1 MLARTVLRFCVLE
14 ALRPTAE
21 VIKTPPVDPDEPS
34 PNWPPIWPTLA
45 RHLVFDSR
53 LDPIDDLAAAMRQ
66 PVIVVYTEH
75 NRLDRLSQHGTQFRS
90 KVDLTFEISVIATER
105 QGDQYVAGLAFSDA
119 EIEADLDLLEEQ
131 IFCAL
136 SFSPSGRL
144 FRKLAKLPLDD
155 WQSTPHRSPEE
166 GFRLATRTIK
176 APVELQPICY
186 GASHA
191 AAPTGLDRLPQPLR
205 GIVEQLAETSYG
217 AQIATGLLPHAP
229 TMPPLPPLSGVTIA
243 IDSKSPPAPAGE
255 AAPHIVAGAE
265 GLQEG

>member
-21 VIKTPPVDPDEPS
+21 VIKTSPD
-34 PNWPPIWPTLA
+34 WPPNWPTLA
-45 RHLVFDSR
+45 KHLVFDSR
-53 LDPIDDLAAAMRQ
+53 LDPIDDLAADRRQ

-75 NRLDRLSQHGTQFRS
+75 NRLDRLSQHGAQFRS
-90 KVDLTFEISVIATER
+90 KVDLTFEISVIAAER

-131 IFCAL
+131 IFWSL
-136 SFSPSGRL
+136 SFSPAGRL

-176 APVELQPICY
+176 VPVELQSLCY
-186 GASHA
+186 GVPGVTI
-191 AAPTGLDRLPQPLR
+191 PTGLDRLPQPLR
-205 GIVEQLAETSYG
+205 SIVENLAETSYG
-217 AQIATGLLPHAP
+217 AQIATGLAP
-229 TMPPLPPLSGVTIA
+229 LVPAIPAMPPLSGVTIA
-243 IDSKSPPAPAGE
+243 IDSKSPPSPAGE
-255 AAPHIVAGAE
+255 AAPHIVAGAD